1 MVKCTEGI
9 NSMKT
14 HAPVALFVYNRP
26 WHTQQTVEAL
36 LANREAAKTDVYIF
50 SDAPKNAAASQ
61 LVNEVRTYIKKVSG
75 FQSVVIIER
84 ESNFGLAR
92 SIIDGV
98 TGICNK
104 FGRIIVMEDDLI
116 TSSHFLSYMNEAL
129 DKYENNE
136 QVMQIAGYMFPVDL
150 KIQEDSLFLPFTS
163 SWGWA
168 TWKRAWDYFDE
179 ASIGFE
185 QLVKNRNMKY
195 AFNLNGNIDY
205 FKMLKSQLSGQN
217 NSWAVRWYLSVFL
230 MKGVVLYPAKT
241 LVNNLGFDGS
251 GVNCVAS
258 SIEED
263 DIEEGFIVNSFP
275 QSIEIS
281 KKYKELVK
289 KIPKP
294 KLNIRTIINSLKK
307 LRKR

>member
-1 MVKCTEGI
+1 
-9 NSMKT
+9 MKT